1 MSDKINVALIYG
13 STREG
18 RFCDT
23 VAGWA
28 EREIAGRSELA
39 LDVLDPEALSLPVR
53 HEREDTAVLVALAK
67 RIAHADAFV
76 VVTPE
81 YNHAYPAAL
90 KFLIDSFYK
99 EWQAKPVA
107 FVSYGGV
114 SGGLRAVEQL
124 RLVFAELHAVTI
136 RDSVSFANVWRQFD
150 DAGELRRP
158 ESARKSMATMLG
170 SLKWWATALRD
181 ARQTIPY
188 AELAA

>member
-67 RIAHADAFV
+67 RIAHAQTLSLSLRPNTT
-76 VVTPE
+76 TPT
-81 YNHAYPAAL
+81 P
-90 KFLIDSFYK
+90 
-99 EWQAKPVA
+99 Q
-107 FVSYGGV
+107 
-114 SGGLRAVEQL
+114 R
-124 RLVFAELHAVTI
+124 
-136 RDSVSFANVWRQFD
+136 
-150 DAGELRRP
+150 
-158 ESARKSMATMLG
+158 
-170 SLKWWATALRD
+170 
-181 ARQTIPY
+181 
-188 AELAA
+188 